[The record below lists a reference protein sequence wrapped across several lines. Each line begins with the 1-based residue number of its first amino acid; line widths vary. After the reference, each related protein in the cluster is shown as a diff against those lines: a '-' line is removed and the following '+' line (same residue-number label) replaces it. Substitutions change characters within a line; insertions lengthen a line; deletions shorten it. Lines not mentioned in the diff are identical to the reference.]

1 MSPTSGPA
9 ADSTVEPSAHLAADS
24 AVDAAAAPAAHPAA
38 GPAADPAELRRIHG
52 FVSAFT
58 RRQAARTVD
67 FPGGFAALDDA
78 YALSHGNN
86 HVLVDG
92 PTDAEALPGRVDA
105 LLGHLPHRTVYVLA
119 GAAAPACADP
129 LTRAGYEH
137 ATVLLMR
144 HTGPV
149 PELGGAREVD
159 LPALRGPVTESWR
172 RFLPT
177 AGDEVIRDLVER
189 RAARLRGAADVR
201 FLASH
206 DEWGEVAS
214 WGDLYLDPA
223 SGVAQV
229 EDLVTAASHLRQ
241 GHAGVVLDTALRI
254 AAGAGCATVFLTAL
268 ADDWPR
274 HWYERR
280 GFVPVGSVHCFERA

>member
-1 MSPTSGPA
+1 MSTPSGPV
-9 ADSTVEPSAHLAADS
+9 ADPATPSADP
-24 AVDAAAAPAAHPAA
+24 AAPSVV
-38 GPAADPAELRRIHG
+38 DPAELRRIHG

-86 HVLVDG
+86 HLLVDG
-92 PTDAEALPGRVDA
+92 PTDPEALPGRADE
-105 LLGHLPHRTVYVLA
+105 LLAHLPHRTVYVLD
-119 GAAAPACADP
+119 GPTAAACAQP
-129 LTRAGYEH
+129 LTRAGYTC

-144 HTGPV
+144 HEGPV

-159 LPALRGPVTESWR
+159 LPALRGPVAESWR
-172 RFLPT
+172 RFVPE
-177 AGDEVIRDLVER
+177 AADEVIRDLVER
-189 RAARLRGAADVR
+189 RAARLRGAPDVR

-206 DEWGEVAS
+206 DEWGEVAA

-223 SGVAQV
+223 TGVAQI

-241 GHAGVVLDTALRI
+241 GHAGVVLDTALRG
-254 AAGAGCATVFLTAL
+254 AADAGCETVFLTAL

-274 HWYERR
+274 RWYERR

>member
-1 MSPTSGPA
+1 MST
-9 ADSTVEPSAHLAADS
+9 
-24 AVDAAAAPAAHPAA
+24 APAAT
-38 GPAADPAELRRIHG
+38 ELRRVHA

-78 YALSHGNN
+78 YALSRGDN

-92 PTDAEALPGRVDA
+92 PTDPAALPARA
-105 LLGHLPHRTVYVLA
+105 EELLAHLPHRAVYVLDEA
-119 GAAAPACADP
+119 TAAACSEP
-129 LTRAGYEH
+129 LTRAGYDC
-137 ATVLLMR
+137 ARVLLMCHR
-144 HTGPV
+144 GPV

-159 LPALRGPVTESWR
+159 LPALRGPLAESWR
-172 RFLPT
+172 RFLPE
-177 AGDEVIRDLVER
+177 ADDDVIRALVER
-189 RAARLRGAADVR
+189 RAARRRGAADVR

-206 DEWGEVAS
+206 DEWGEVAA
-214 WGDLYLDPA
+214 WADLYLDPA
-223 SGVAQV
+223 SGTAQI

-241 GHAGVVLDTALRI
+241 GHAGVVLDTALRR
-254 AAGAGCATVFLTAL
+254 AADAGCTTVFLAAL

-280 GFVPVGSVHCFERA
+280 GFVPVGAVHCFERA

>member
-1 MSPTSGPA
+1 MTTAPQ
-9 ADSTVEPSAHLAADS
+9 AD
-24 AVDAAAAPAAHPAA
+24 
-38 GPAADPAELRRIHG
+38 ELRRIHA

-58 RRQAARTVD
+58 RRQAARTVP

-78 YALSHGNN
+78 YALSRGDN

-92 PTDAEALPGRVDA
+92 PTDPRTLPEVADR
-105 LLGHLPHRTVYVLA
+105 LLGHLPHRAVYVLDETT
-119 GAAAPACADP
+119 AAACAQP
-129 LTRAGYEH
+129 LAAAGYELS
-137 ATVLLMR
+137 TVLLMR

-159 LPALRGPVTESWR
+159 LPALRGPLTESWR
-172 RFLPT
+172 RFLPDE
-177 AGDEVIRDLVER
+177 GDEVIRDLVER
-189 RAARLRGAADVR
+189 RTARRRGADDVR

-206 DEWGEVAS
+206 DEWGEVAA
-214 WGDLYLDPA
+214 WGDLYLDAA
-223 SGVAQV
+223 SGTAQI

-241 GHAGVVLDTALRI
+241 GHAGVVLDTALRM
-254 AAGAGCATVFLTAL
+254 AAEAGCTTVFLSAL

-280 GFVPVGSVHCFERA
+280 GFTPVGSVHCFERA